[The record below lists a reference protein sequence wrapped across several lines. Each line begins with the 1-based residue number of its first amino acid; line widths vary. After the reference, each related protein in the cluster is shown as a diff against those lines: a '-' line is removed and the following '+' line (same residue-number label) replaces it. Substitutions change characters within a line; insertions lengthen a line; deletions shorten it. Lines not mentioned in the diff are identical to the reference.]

1 MESETMAD
9 QKARLHQDVGRS
21 TMYCH
26 PWRLVWRLCR
36 GKGEREIKENNIPLK
51 CARGKNNCIL
61 PLQKRGTELWLINRS
76 FRDA

>member
-26 PWRLVWRLCR
+26 PWRLVWRLF
-36 GKGEREIKENNIPLK
+36 KGERKKGNK
-51 CARGKNNCIL
+51 RKRYSFKMCARK
-61 PLQKRGTELWLINRS
+61 
-76 FRDA
+76 